1 MSILDGF
8 FDSKRDPVWQR
19 LADEIG
25 GNFFEG
31 GLSLGGSKVRA
42 RVDGWVVTLDTY
54 RNEHG
59 TTVTRIHAP
68 YINASYFAF
77 TLFRQRGYEDKH
89 RSGHA
94 NVLIGLA
101 EFDAVFV
108 IECNDPEKAKEL
120 FADDKVRQL
129 LLKQREIHLH
139 ARHDDGWFSREFPSG
154 MHELSLESRG
164 EITDLARLKELYG
177 LFAET
182 LHQLCR
188 IGAAVDKDPGI
199 VI

>member
-8 FDSKRDPVWQR
+8 FGSKRDLIWQR
-19 LADEIG
+19 LADEVG

-31 GLSLGGSKVRA
+31 GLSFGGSKVRA

-68 YINASYFAF
+68 YISAAEFTF
-77 TLFRQRGYEDKH
+77 TLFRRRSFEDRH
-89 RSGHA
+89 RTGHVDVETGA
-94 NVLIGLA
+94 A
-101 EFDAVFV
+101 EFDAAFV
-108 IECNDPEKAKEL
+108 TESNDADKVRKL
-120 FADDKVRQL
+120 FADDKIRQL
-129 LLKQREIHLH
+129 LWKQREVHVH
-139 ARHDDGWFSREFPSG
+139 ARHDDGWLSDEFPGG
-154 MHELSLESRG
+154 MHELSIEVRG
-164 EITDLARLKELYG
+164 EITNLARLKELYE
-177 LFAET
+177 LFGET